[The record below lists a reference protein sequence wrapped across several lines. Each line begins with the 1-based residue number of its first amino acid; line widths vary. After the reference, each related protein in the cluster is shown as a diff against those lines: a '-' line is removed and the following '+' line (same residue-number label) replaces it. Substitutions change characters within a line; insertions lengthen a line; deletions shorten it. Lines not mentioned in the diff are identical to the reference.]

1 MDDIIFHLGEG
12 EISTD
17 IPANPAIHQ
26 TSNFIF
32 KSTEDMRR
40 ALRHENEIPFYTR
53 GANPTVLA
61 LQKKIAALEGT
72 DQSLIF
78 SSGSAAITAA
88 VISQVKAGDHIVC
101 VMNPYSWTKKLIGDI
116 LSRFQ
121 VESDFIDAKNERS
134 IFEKVKP
141 NTTLIYMESPNSWT
155 YEMQDVEKITDFAK
169 AKNIRTI
176 LDNSFATPLHQKP
189 ALHGVDII
197 VHSATKYINGHADV
211 IAGVLCTSEKLADE
225 IFKGEYMTFGAIIS
239 PFEAWLMIRS
249 LRTLPLRLEKIGK
262 NATAVADYLEQHPKV
277 NRLFYP
283 HSRSFS
289 QPDLVKKY
297 LLGKGGLMTI
307 DLNTKDHRKV
317 EAFCDSLKRFKLG
330 CSWGGY
336 ESLAFPALTTMES
349 LNYSKKDTL
358 INRIRLYVGLEDP
371 DLLIEDL
378 ANALDQL

>member
-1 MDDIIFHLGEG
+1 
-12 EISTD
+12 
-17 IPANPAIHQ
+17 
-26 TSNFIF
+26 
-32 KSTEDMRR
+32 MRR

-189 ALHGVDII
+189 TLHGVDII